1 VCDVKSEERWIEK
14 MYRYCKEE
22 ASDLWGG
29 ICVCDLVGFV
39 CSYLW
44 RYSVSFDIQKLSLR
58 ATLWLVWLNFL
69 MASFLSFSHPFA
81 MASSLTILKLTEV
94 MALPHITFRP
104 EDC

>member
-1 VCDVKSEERWIEK
+1 VKRDGLKKCTDIVRKKHLISEVESVSVIL
-14 MYRYCKEE
+14 
-22 ASDLWGG
+22 SDLCVLISEG
-29 ICVCDLVGFV
+29 IVFHLTF
-39 CSYLW
+39 
-44 RYSVSFDIQKLSLR
+44 KLSLR
-58 ATLWLVWLNFL
+58 ATMWLVWLNFL